1 MARKRKRSTKASP
14 LGDGRL
20 YLIAFLLLACIHL
33 MVLASRMA
41 HVPVLRLT
49 DLLPLGILGGS
60 AFLLWFCFRIGRY
73 TGDRV
78 IPLLTLVL
86 SGMGFLIQFR
96 LGMLDGE
103 SVLRP
108 STYAYPLGLTVF
120 LVTWII
126 FRNGHYA
133 VLAKFSGTCW
143 LLANGLLIAIL
154 LLGERVRGA
163 VFLAGQ
169 FNPSELIKPLLAIFL
184 AAVLTHFRKHLQ
196 QTVVGLP
203 APPLRTLI
211 ALGAMWL
218 VPMGLLVV
226 QRDLGMIILLN
237 LVLLVLI
244 FMATNRWG
252 YLVTGLFGIAAASYA
267 GFQLFAHARA
277 RFLVWQD
284 PFQDPTGRGWQVLQ
298 SLSAMFSGGL
308 QGSGIGAGAPR
319 MVPIASSDFV
329 YTVWAEELGFIGCIW
344 LVILYVLLFYRGFR
358 VADQVRAPFAQTL
371 SAGIVTLLALQTLMN
386 IGGVTKAIPLTGI
399 TLPLISHGGS
409 SLVVTFLLLGLLSA
423 LSEPITARRK

>member
-1 MARKRKRSTKASP
+1 MARKRKQSTTGKS
-14 LGDGRL
+14 GDGRL
-20 YLIAFLLLACIHL
+20 YLMAFLLLSCVHL
-33 MVLASRMA
+33 MVVASRMA
-41 HVPVLRLT
+41 HVPVLRAT
-49 DLLPLGILGGS
+49 DLLPLGILGAT
-60 AFLLWFCFRIGRY
+60 AFLLWFCFRVSNY
-73 TGDRV
+73 KGDRA
-78 IPLLTLVL
+78 IPLLTFIL

-96 LGMLDGE
+96 LGMLDGAQA
-103 SVLRP
+103 LRP
-108 STYAYPLGLTVF
+108 STYAYPLGLAVF
-120 LVTWII
+120 LVVWLM
-126 FRNGHYA
+126 FRGGRYA
-133 VLAKFSGTCW
+133 LLAGFSGTCW
-143 LLANGLLIAIL
+143 LLANALLVAIL

-169 FNPSELIKPLLAIFL
+169 FNPAELIKPLLAIFL

-196 QTVVGLP
+196 QTVVGMP

-218 VPMGLLVV
+218 LPMGLLVV

-244 FMATNRWG
+244 FMATGRWG
-252 YLVTGLFGIAAASYA
+252 YLVTGLLGIVAASYA
-267 GFQLFAHARA
+267 GFQLFAHART

-284 PFQDPTGRGWQVLQ
+284 PFQDPTGRGWQILQ

-308 QGSGIGAGAPR
+308 QGSGVGAGAPR

-329 YTVWAEELGFIGCIW
+329 YAVWAEELGFIGCVW
-344 LVILYVLLFYRGFR
+344 LVIMYLLLFYRGFR

-371 SAGIVTLLALQTLMN
+371 SAGIVTLLAMQTLMN

-409 SLVVTFLLLGLLSA
+409 SLVVTLLLLGLLTA
-423 LSEPITARRK
+423 LSEPATARRR